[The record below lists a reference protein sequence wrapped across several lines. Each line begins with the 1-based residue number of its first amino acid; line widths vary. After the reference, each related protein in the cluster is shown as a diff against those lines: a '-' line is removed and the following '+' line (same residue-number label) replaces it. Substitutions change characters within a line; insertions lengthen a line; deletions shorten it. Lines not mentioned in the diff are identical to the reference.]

1 MKARNSIPAMSLF
14 FILVWMIFTGVC
26 EYSSVDNTSA
36 SIFRK
41 QVMPSYLAN
50 SDSLNKYKFVKEQV
64 LGDTEEILLGMIGDL
79 EVDSKDQVYIVDMD
93 NNNIQ
98 VFSPD
103 GSYLGSIGRQG
114 RGPGEFMNATRFTQ
128 IIIQS
133 NKIYITGTE
142 WVTSDKVHVFSLDD
156 FSLIDEILFD
166 ASEKKEFD
174 SDLEKY
180 FPRSVYPFVNE
191 QMLVGYEHLRSSAYI
206 KREQNHIPYY
216 LHDSNG
222 SLIEGP
228 VLVQKDHTYL
238 YQVHEGRQI
247 NYYAFPFF
255 GKSLIAVSNEGLIYT
270 AFSNEFRINVQSQNG
285 EHLRT
290 IVHPFQKL
298 PTTKRKLLSRYEEID
313 MSRMDFY
320 EGDNT
325 ALKMIREADNLPQAW
340 PALDDMIIDDEN
352 RLWVSTIVEDFDIY
366 EWWMLDESGELIS
379 KFEWPRNEPI
389 EVIKNG
395 KMYTRETDEETGL
408 QRVVRYRIEMN

>member
-1 MKARNSIPAMSLF
+1 MSQLIIAF
-14 FILVWMIFTGVC
+14 WMSCTLVC
-26 EYSSVDNTSA
+26 EYSFVDNTPA
-36 SIFRK
+36 SIFRE
-41 QVMPSYLAN
+41 QVIPSYLAN
-50 SDSLNKYKFVKEQV
+50 SDSLNKYEFVKEQV
-64 LGDTEEILLGMIGDL
+64 FGDTEEILLGMIGDI
-79 EVDSKDQVYIVDMD
+79 EVDSKDQVYIVDMG

-103 GSYLGSIGRQG
+103 GSYSGSISRQG
-114 RGPGEFMNATRFTQ
+114 RGPGEFANATRFTQ

-133 NKIYITGTE
+133 NKIYVTGTE

-166 ASEKKEFD
+166 SSEKKEFN
-174 SDLEKY
+174 SDLENY

-191 QMLVGYEHLRSSAYI
+191 QMLVGYEHHRSSAYI

-228 VLVQKDHTYL
+228 VLVQKDRTYL

-255 GKSLIAVSNEGLIYT
+255 GKSLLEVSNDGVIYT
-270 AFSNEFRINVQSQNG
+270 AFTDEFNINVQSPNG
-285 EHLRT
+285 ETLRT
-290 IVHPFQKL
+290 IEHPFQKIPITRSGL
-298 PTTKRKLLSRYEEID
+298 ISKYEEID
-313 MSRMDFY
+313 MSRLDFY
-320 EGDNT
+320 EGDDT

-366 EWWMLDESGELIS
+366 EWWVLEENGELIT
-379 KFEWPRNEPI
+379 KFEWPRDEPI

-395 KMYTRETDEETGL
+395 KVYARQTDEITGL
-408 QRVVRYRIEMN
+408 QQVVRYGIELVEI